1 MEAALRAIAE
11 PRRREI
17 LRLVWDAERSA
28 GEIAGHF
35 DVSRPAI
42 SQHLRVLK
50 EAELVTER
58 RDGTRRFYRARPD
71 TLQELRR
78 FLEDF
83 WDEGLAGLKRE
94 AEAEE
99 RRRRAGGT
107 DVQRHP

>member
-50 EAELVTER
+50 EAELVSDRTR
-58 RDGTRRFYRARPD
+58 WMSSGGSSRTSGTRAWRA
-71 TLQELRR
+71 
-78 FLEDF
+78 
-83 WDEGLAGLKRE
+83 
-94 AEAEE
+94 
-99 RRRRAGGT
+99 
-107 DVQRHP
+107 